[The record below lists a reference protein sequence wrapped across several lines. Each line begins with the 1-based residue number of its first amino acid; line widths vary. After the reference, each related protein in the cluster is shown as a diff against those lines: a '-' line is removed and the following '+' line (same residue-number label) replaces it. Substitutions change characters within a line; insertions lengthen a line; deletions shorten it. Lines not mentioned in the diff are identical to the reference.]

1 MGNDARI
8 PPHFVGNRL
17 HSFFKFRKSS
27 APNFSGSMSFQIGAV
42 FSSSFPEDIRWQ
54 AAQSRSR
61 QSLVRAHTDSPRR
74 EPECQSSEPG
84 STPPAAVWYRV
95 RRFHPFPVR
104 ETLEGLWVL
113 VGVVSAPGLSRVTS
127 DCRGMRGSE
136 RPAPYSFAPEGAR
149 RRGAVL
155 QAVWHT
161 EPLLRAGRLCPCA
174 CLWGARS
181 ENEHSARTAP
191 ENSAK
196 MGKQGNLRRFGKRR
210 PSGADER
217 RRR

>member
-8 PPHFVGNRL
+8 PLHFMGNRS

-27 APNFSGSMSFQIGAV
+27 APNFSGSLSFQIGAA

-136 RPAPYSFAPEGAR
+136 RPAPDSFAPEGSPSA
-149 RRGAVL
+149 GG
-155 QAVWHT
+155 
-161 EPLLRAGRLCPCA
+161 RASGRLAHRAFAA
-174 CLWGARS
+174 CRAFMSLRMFMGVSVRKRAFS
-181 ENEHSARTAP
+181 PHSA
-191 ENSAK
+191 
-196 MGKQGNLRRFGKRR
+196 GKQCQDGQAGKFAPLRQ
-210 PSGADER
+210 ATAER
-217 RRR
+217 GG